1 MSHRT
6 LASLIVALAASSV
19 LSPAAAQPAPVEV
32 ILLSVTPGTPSGDGD
47 WCVGAEEV
55 TLTAHVVDVASQ
67 SEVTEGQLWWQFC
80 VTPTLGT
87 LVGVPKEDCDATGP
101 PRWISASG
109 DDLSVVNP
117 SSFTHTPGV
126 SVLGVRVQFRP
137 APGGEF
143 QRTTSVPFNLDTT
156 CGP

>member
-6 LASLIVALAASSV
+6 LACLIVALVASSG

-32 ILLSVTPGTPSGDGD
+32 ILLSVTPGTPSGDD
-47 WCVGAEEV
+47 WCVGNAEV
-55 TLTAHVVDVASQ
+55 TLTAHVVDIATQ
-67 SEVTEGQLWWQFC
+67 TEVTEGQLSMQFC
-80 VTPTLGT
+80 VTPRPRPS
-87 LVGVPKEDCDATGP
+87 VGSPKEDCDAPGP
-101 PRWISASG
+101 SRWISAG
-109 DDLSVVNP
+109 DYDLALVNP
-117 SSFTHTPGV
+117 PSFTHTTGV
-126 SVLGVRVQFRP
+126 PVLGVRFQFRP

>member
-1 MSHRT
+1 MFHRT
-6 LASLIVALAASSV
+6 FSGLIVALVASSV

-32 ILLSVTPGTPSGDGD
+32 ILLSVTPGTPSGDD
-47 WCVGAEEV
+47 WCVGNAEV
-55 TLTAHVVDVASQ
+55 TLTAHVVDVATQ
-67 SEVTEGQLWWQFC
+67 TEVTEGQLWLQFC

-87 LVGVPKEDCDATGP
+87 LVGSPKEDCDATGS

-109 DDLSVVNP
+109 HDLSVVNP
-117 SSFTHTPGV
+117 PSFTHTTGV
-126 SVLGVRVQFRP
+126 SVLGVRFQFRP